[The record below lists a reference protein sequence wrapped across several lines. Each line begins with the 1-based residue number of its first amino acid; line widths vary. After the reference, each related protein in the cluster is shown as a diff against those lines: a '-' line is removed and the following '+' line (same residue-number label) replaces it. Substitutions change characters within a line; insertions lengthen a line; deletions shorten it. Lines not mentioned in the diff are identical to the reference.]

1 MIEKLKANKKAA
13 LLVLLGIALAAL
25 LLAESG
31 GSKTETK
38 TDGVAAVSAAKYTS
52 LLEERLEKLISK
64 IDGAGN
70 VKVML
75 SLDSCYENVYLKGY
89 STKEKAAGESRE
101 VETDEEYITVKKGSN
116 NEECLIV
123 KVYEPSIKGVAV
135 VAEGADSPAVK
146 KAITETVSAV
156 LSISSAKISVEK
168 MSERSR

>member
-1 MIEKLKANKKAA
+1 M
-13 LLVLLGIALAAL
+13 
-25 LLAESG
+25 
-31 GSKTETK
+31 
-38 TDGVAAVSAAKYTS
+38 
-52 LLEERLEKLISK
+52 
-64 IDGAGN
+64 
-70 VKVML
+70 
-75 SLDSCYENVYLKGY
+75 KGY